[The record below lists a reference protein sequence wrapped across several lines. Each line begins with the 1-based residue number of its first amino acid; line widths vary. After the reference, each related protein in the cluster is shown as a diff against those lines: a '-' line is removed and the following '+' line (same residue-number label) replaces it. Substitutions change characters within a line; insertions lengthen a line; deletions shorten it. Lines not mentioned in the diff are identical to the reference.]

1 MDKEVNFLNDE
12 YLNKYLDYLLYE
24 KNLSR
29 NTLDS
34 YKEDIKDLYNYN
46 RNYLK
51 MNDND
56 IYSYDING
64 NFYGVSDGYYSEL
77 YSEIGKFIV
86 DNIDENI
93 DINRDYKYITI
104 NNDYDKNIFV
114 TNRVEELD
122 KIMEKYVNDNDDDI
136 SDAETAR
143 VM

>member
-29 NTLDS
+29 NTLAS

-56 IYSYDING
+56 
-64 NFYGVSDGYYSEL
+64 F
-77 YSEIGKFIV
+77 
-86 DNIDENI
+86 
-93 DINRDYKYITI
+93 
-104 NNDYDKNIFV
+104 
-114 TNRVEELD
+114 
-122 KIMEKYVNDNDDDI
+122 
-136 SDAETAR
+136 
-143 VM
+143 